1 MKQQT
6 MVAMMA
12 TNRRMDEAM
21 PAKVVGL
28 RGEEE
33 QDLSCRAFLTLI
45 ILPRAVPPPLAEC
58 DSL

>member
-6 MVAMMA
+6 MVAIIA

-28 RGEEE
+28 RREEE
-33 QDLSCRAFLTLI
+33 DTSHKIDPVSTG
-45 ILPRAVPPPLAEC
+45 
-58 DSL
+58 S